1 VYYLVNHHLSGEWH
15 LVYKWKAAPF
25 GWAMLT
31 GFVALL
37 VVSLATRPEA
47 PERIDAFFDG
57 LRRTSDEADLP
68 AGQP

>member
-1 VYYLVNHHLSGEWH
+1 
-15 LVYKWKAAPF
+15 
-25 GWAMLT
+25 MLT